1 MSIELKIKQVS
12 LADEARYIRKQERK
26 VLGFRKNAD
35 KAATEANSTGSQSEY
50 RKYAADH
57 GWKYLALRLHRKG
70 IVASEARI
78 ANVARAFIKGKPY
91 AYAESET
98 FCAFNWP
105 SLTRVATATLKYK
118 PSDSYMYKII
128 GSNAFSK
135 KELADQI
142 LVIADWIA
150 EHPKLDEETKTTI
163 KNDSKAYCSYLC
175 LINFCPA

>member
-26 VLGFRKNAD
+26 VLGFKSNANR
-35 KAATEANSTGSQSEY
+35 AAIESNSAESESEY

-57 GWKYLALRLHRKG
+57 GWKYIALRLHRKG

-91 AYAESET
+91 AYAESEA

-105 SLTRVATATLKYK
+105 SLVRVATATLKYK
-118 PSDSYMYKII
+118 PSNSYTYKIT
-128 GSNAFSK
+128 GSNTFSK

-150 EHPKLDEETKTTI
+150 EHPKLDEETKNTVKTI
-163 KNDSKAYCSYLC
+163 AKRIAATYV
-175 LINFCPA
+175 F